1 MKKLHAASLPS
12 RSVRIERSIFLASDS
27 NAFSMRFDLFLRLAT
42 WLTIDLLT
50 FRRFAT
56 RA

>member
-27 NAFSMRFDLFLRLAT
+27 NALSMRFDLFLRLAT